1 MAAEIAR
8 GGYPMLHVCGLA
20 DVVVPIEE
28 NTDPFEKKVLE
39 SGGRITVI
47 RKPGI
52 GHHPHSLPNP
62 QPIVDFI
69 LRATSGSK

>member
-1 MAAEIAR
+1 
-8 GGYPMLHVCGLA
+8 
-20 DVVVPIEE
+20 VPIEE